1 MRRILIIWLIS
12 LVCSATALSQ
22 LPQPKQTGSTA
33 VPQPARRSENSDHR
47 FDEVRAHIQK
57 RIVEWRI
64 PSVAV
69 AVAQDGRIIWEE
81 AFGWADRENRI
92 PATAHTMYSLASISK
107 PITATGLMVLKERGQ
122 IDLNRPINDYLGDA
136 KVKVRVG
143 NPADATVARVLNHT
157 AGLPL
162 HYQFFY
168 QDEPYRRPAMDE
180 SIRRYGNAV
189 TAPGERYNYSNFG
202 YGIIDYVISRASKKS
217 YTDFMREEVF
227 IPLGL
232 TRMSV
237 NVGPGLEKYQ
247 AVRYGPDGL
256 PIPFYDFDHPG
267 ASAVYASAHD
277 LVRFGMFHLS
287 ANLSDQKP
295 IISEANIQEM
305 QKPTARINANQGYGI
320 GWLSETRGGHRSVQ
334 HTGGMPGVST
344 LLALYPEEKIA
355 IAVLINSSSLLTME
369 AYEKILSVVLPAA
382 APRPSFNNPANT
394 EPFPPSDLVGTW
406 TGKVFTYNEEIPL
419 TLGFKPSGDVHVKLG
434 SQLNTLLNNISLR
447 DGNLSGRMMG
457 DLGIEDAS
465 RQPSQISLSLKLRGN
480 VLNGAATAISV
491 PGKRVAGAV
500 SQWVELVK
508 EK

>member
-1 MRRILIIWLIS
+1 MRRLLVSGLALLIIS
-12 LVCSATALSQ
+12 VSSLSQ
-22 LPQPKQTGSTA
+22 LAQTEPT
-33 VPQPARRSENSDHR
+33 RSKANPETSSRSNAPENR
-47 FDEVRAHIQK
+47 FEPVRAHIQK

-69 AVAQDGRIIWEE
+69 AVAQDGRIVWEE
-81 AFGWADRENRI
+81 GFGWADRENRV

-107 PITATGLMVLKERGQ
+107 PITATGLMVLKERGE
-122 IDLNRPINDYLGDA
+122 IDLNRPINDYLGEA
-136 KVKVRVG
+136 KIKVRVG
-143 NPADATVARVLNHT
+143 NHADATVTRVLNHT

-168 QDEPYRRPAMDE
+168 EDEPYRRPPMDE

-202 YGIIDYVISRASKKS
+202 YGIADFVISRVSKKS
-217 YTDFMREEVF
+217 YADFMREEVF

-247 AVRYGPDGL
+247 AVRYAADGL

-267 ASAVYASAHD
+267 ASAIYASAHD
-277 LVRFGMFHLS
+277 LIRFGMFHLR
-287 ANLSDQKP
+287 ANLSDQKQ
-295 IISEANIQEM
+295 ILSETGIQEM
-305 QKPTARINANQGYGI
+305 QKPTARINASQGYGI
-320 GWLSETRGGHRSVQ
+320 GWFTETRGGHRVVQ

-344 LLALYPEEKIA
+344 LLALYPDDKIA

-369 AYEKILSVVLPAA
+369 AYERILAVVLPDI
-382 APRPSFNNPANT
+382 PRPTFVNQPGF
-394 EPFPPSDLVGTW
+394 EVFPPADLVGNW
-406 TGKVFTYNEEIPL
+406 TGKIFTYKEELPI
-419 TLGFKPSGDVHVKLG
+419 TLEIKASGDVHVKLG
-434 SQLNTLLNNISLR
+434 NQLKTLLNNISLR
-447 DGNLSGRMMG
+447 DGYLSGRIAG

-465 RQPSQISLSLKLRGN
+465 RQPYQINFLLKMRGN
-480 VLNGAATAISV
+480 LLNGSATAISS

-500 SQWVELVK
+500 SQWIELVK